1 MISKNNTFKYRL
13 CHAIKL
19 LRQKTGLSQ
28 EKFSEK
34 AEISYSVYRKYETMK
49 NAPSTA
55 AIDKI
60 CTAYN
65 IDIIDLLL
73 LSSPE
78 KSDKQKIID
87 EITFKLKLLSR

>member
-1 MISKNNTFKYRL
+1 MMNEKDTFKYRL
-13 CHAIKL
+13 CTAIKL

-34 AEISYSVYRKYETMK
+34 AEISYSIYRKYETYK
-49 NAPSTA
+49 NAPSAT

-60 CTAYN
+60 CQANN

-78 KSDKQKIID
+78 KADKQGIISD
-87 EITFKLKLLSR
+87 ITAKLKLLAH